1 LSSTVQKLSI
11 KSLLC
16 NSKFKQSV
24 FLVCIVCAII
34 VYFLL
39 TRIDLVVHED
49 LYDFGLIF
57 STQWVDPYRAL
68 MWSIYACLV
77 ASVVLSGT
85 VLVFD
90 FLSKKQETFTTPSL
104 PERVRKAATRPLS
117 HKLPFRV
124 EASIHPQRLSEE
136 HLLLESNPQ
145 KASEPLIL
153 PKRNQSLRV
162 NNTEVAEP
170 EENSENRVSNMLISC
185 PKCKKVFQTPLVMLD
200 FSGTKPG
207 LMNVCP
213 YCNQVLGNSV
223 AERDVYCDLT

>member
-1 LSSTVQKLSI
+1 MQKLSI

-90 FLSKKQETFTTPSL
+90 LLAKKKETFTTPSL
-104 PERVRKAATRPLS
+104 AERVRKVPIS
-117 HKLPFRV
+117 HLPQKPSFRV

-136 HLLLESNPQ
+136 HLPLEGNPQ
-145 KASEPLIL
+145 KASEPPIL

-162 NNTEVAEP
+162 NNTEFAEP

-213 YCNQVLGNSV
+213 YCNQVLGNSE

>member
-1 LSSTVQKLSI
+1 MQKLSL
-11 KSLLC
+11 KSALC
-16 NSKFKQSV
+16 NSEFKQLV
-24 FLVCIVCAII
+24 FLICIVCAVI

-39 TRIDLVVHED
+39 TRIDLVVHEE

-85 VLVFD
+85 GLVFD
-90 FLSKKQETFTTPSL
+90 LLTKKQETFTAPSL
-104 PERVRKAATRPLS
+104 LERTRKVAAKLLPL
-117 HKLPFRV
+117 KLPFKV
-124 EASIHPQRLSEE
+124 EVSMNPQGLSEE
-136 HLLLESNPQ
+136 HLPLEHDPQ

-153 PKRNQSLRV
+153 PKKNQSLGIKNLDV
-162 NNTEVAEP
+162 VGP
-170 EENSENRVSNMLISC
+170 EENSENRVNNMLISC
-185 PKCKKVFQTPLVMLD
+185 PKCKRVFQTPLVMLD

-213 YCNQVLGNSV
+213 YCNQVLGNSE
-223 AERDVYCDLT
+223 AETDDYFDLRE

>member
-1 LSSTVQKLSI
+1 VQKLSI
-11 KSLLC
+11 KFALC
-16 NSKFKQSV
+16 NSKFKQLV
-24 FLVCIVCAII
+24 FLICIVCAVI

-90 FLSKKQETFTTPSL
+90 LLAKKQETFTTPFL
-104 PERVRKAATRPLS
+104 PERVRKVATRLLPQ
-117 HKLPFRV
+117 KLPFKV
-124 EASIHPQRLSEE
+124 EASRHPQRLSEE
-136 HLLLESNPQ
+136 HLPLEDDPK

-153 PKRNQSLRV
+153 PTKNQSLRV
-162 NNTEVAEP
+162 KNTGVAEP
-170 EENSENRVSNMLISC
+170 EENSENRVNNMLISC
-185 PKCKKVFQTPLVMLD
+185 PKCKRVFQTPLVMLD

-213 YCNQVLGNSV
+213 YCNQVLGNS
-223 AERDVYCDLT
+223 ETETDVYCDLT

>member
-1 LSSTVQKLSI
+1 
-11 KSLLC
+11 
-16 NSKFKQSV
+16 
-24 FLVCIVCAII
+24 
-34 VYFLL
+34 
-39 TRIDLVVHED
+39 
-49 LYDFGLIF
+49 
-57 STQWVDPYRAL
+57 

-104 PERVRKAATRPLS
+104 AERVRKVPIS
-117 HKLPFRV
+117 HLPQKPSFRV

-213 YCNQVLGNSV
+213 YCNQVLGNSE
-223 AERDVYCDLT
+223 AERDVYCDLR